1 MDLQS
6 LLHNSYKRSQILPL
20 IFPKWF
26 LVFKQQ
32 QKVRYIKCVFL
43 NVRMVQWKNIKKY
56 IIMILRF
63 SFPRSRTKE
72 KALHQFLTHERK
84 DGKKTENEKKK
95 SLSDLT
101 VKKKVLLIFYAR
113 VFFLCCSVCYVYTYL
128 MLQLKGNGF

>member
-1 MDLQS
+1 
-6 LLHNSYKRSQILPL
+6 
-20 IFPKWF
+20 
-26 LVFKQQ
+26 
-32 QKVRYIKCVFL
+32 
-43 NVRMVQWKNIKKY
+43 
-56 IIMILRF
+56 MILRF

-84 DGKKTENEKKK
+84 DEKKKSENEKKK

-113 VFFLCCSVCYVYTYL
+113 VFLCCSVCYVYTYL